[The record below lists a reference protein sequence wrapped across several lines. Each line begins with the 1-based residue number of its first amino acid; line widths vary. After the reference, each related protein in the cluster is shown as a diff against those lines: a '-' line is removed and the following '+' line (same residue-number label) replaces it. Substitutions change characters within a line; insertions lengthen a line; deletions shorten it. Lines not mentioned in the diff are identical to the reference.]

1 MKLVKKEPP
10 TAVKSKQNKII
21 PEENNIF
28 IREKVANMLKL
39 QKNACIKPKTPAYD
53 KEYPL
58 FHEITSLYDSRGY
71 DVSIQLKKYRKG
83 IAARIS

>member
-1 MKLVKKEPP
+1 
-10 TAVKSKQNKII
+10 
-21 PEENNIF
+21 
-28 IREKVANMLKL
+28 MLKL

-58 FHEITSLYDSRGY
+58 FHEITSLYDSRGH